1 MTIEFSLRRRAT
13 QARCFA
19 VLWLSLAIVV
29 LIGSYISLP
38 LIASETLKSLNQI
51 EGSMESTG
59 PDGNALLTGKVL
71 FIHLHAFAL
80 IILILCLSVVSF
92 ASYLLARTAFIELE
106 SAARF
111 IGLADAICIAGDD
124 FGQLEKAATLLVPRT
139 KYFSELSEKNLK
151 TFLEI
156 VKNVRG

>member
-19 VLWLSLAIVV
+19 AMWLILAIVV
-29 LIGSYISLP
+29 LVGSYISLP
-38 LIASETLKSLNQI
+38 SIASETLKSVNQI
-51 EGSMESTG
+51 EASMQNVAI
-59 PDGNALLTGKVL
+59 DGHPADMGRPP
-71 FIHLHAFAL
+71 FIHLHIFAL

-92 ASYLLARTAFIELE
+92 ASYLLARAAFIELE

-124 FGQLEKAATLLVPRT
+124 FGQLEKAATLLVPRA
-139 KYFSELSEKNLK
+139 KYFPELSEKNLK

-156 VKNVRG
+156 

>member
-1 MTIEFSLRRRAT
+1 MTIELSLRRRAL

-19 VLWLSLAIVV
+19 AMWLILAIIILV
-29 LIGSYISLP
+29 GCYISLP
-38 LIASETLKSLNQI
+38 SIASETLKSLNQI
-51 EGSMESTG
+51 EGSMESVGSDGKALVTG
-59 PDGNALLTGKVL
+59 NVL
-71 FIHLHAFAL
+71 FIHLHIFAL

-111 IGLADAICIAGDD
+111 IGLADAICIAGDN
-124 FGQLEKAATLLVPRT
+124 FEQLEKAATLLVPKA
-139 KYFSELSEKNLK
+139 KYFPEMSEKNLK